1 MGVGVGAGLGLG
13 VIPLGTIDGITDVS
27 GVGDGVGEGEGVGAG
42 LHSVPGRYSSFS
54 ELLELADA
62 EGEAEADGD
71 ALALLAHGGPSIS
84 PSGRLKV
91 STLKCAWL
99 RPLLMK
105 SLRTELPTMV
115 PKTPFMSWLPGPVCP
130 TQAPIT
136 RFGEYAIIQASR

>member
-1 MGVGVGAGLGLG
+1 M
-13 VIPLGTIDGITDVS
+13 TDVS
-27 GVGDGVGEGEGVGAG
+27 GVGDGDGVAEGVGAA

-54 ELLELADA
+54 ELREPADA
-62 EGEAEADGD
+62 DADADDEGEADGD
-71 ALALLAHGGPSIS
+71 VLTLLAHGGPSIS

-91 STLKCAWL
+91 STAKCAWVS
-99 RPLLMK
+99 PLLMK

-136 RFGEYAIIQASR
+136 RFGEYAIIQASRKLFVV